1 MNDTMDEDQ
10 RPPDQRTPPSTP
22 PCPLASGVAAARQNR
37 RPRGD
42 DGRRSDGDTTI
53 NQWGRAQHNNLP
65 VLGAV
70 VTEAAGVV
78 EEAAM
83 TAATAAAL
91 VRCWWGNREG
101 KWKRLLSCRKRSGRH
116 TNEGGTPEK
125 RRPTATAGAARE
137 RGDGGGSRR
146 SGQGG
151 RRGEYLLLLLL
162 RGQRWPGRA
171 WRRCRELKLN
181 SKISDFRSSY
191 LAIFSVVQ

>member
-1 MNDTMDEDQ
+1 MS
-10 RPPDQRTPPSTP
+10 P
-22 PCPLASGVAAARQNR
+22 GVAAARQNR

-42 DGRRSDGDTTI
+42 NGRRSDGNTTL
-53 NQWGRAQHNNLP
+53 NQWGCAQHNNLP

-91 VRCWWGNREG
+91 VRCWCGNREG

-151 RRGEYLLLLLL
+151 RRG
-162 RGQRWPGRA
+162 
-171 WRRCRELKLN
+171 K
-181 SKISDFRSSY
+181 
-191 LAIFSVVQ
+191 